1 MFGIAKLAQIC
12 PCVKK
17 KDKKLWVRQKL
28 FNFATCR
35 GIGQLSHIS
44 IFLKNS
50 YNLKT
55 KLKNK
60 MASHKEKHQDE
71 TAIDRMN
78 THLTDASTKIAD
90 NKKIILIIVG
100 VILVI
105 AAFVLSYL
113 FIYKNPH
120 VEKAFE
126 AYNGVETQAFTDS
139 IASEQ
144 YMQVA
149 DHYGSDA
156 AGKLAALSAGEAL
169 YNQGRYE
176 EAAKYLKK
184 FSCND
189 DVLEANALTL
199 TGDCYV
205 NLENYDEAI
214 NYFQKAIRKANGNP
228 QIVPRVLLKEANV
241 YDAQGNYGK
250 ALECYQ
256 QLKNNFPNFQLGN
269 GMEIDAY
276 IAREIARMGE

>member
-1 MFGIAKLAQIC
+1 
-12 PCVKK
+12 
-17 KDKKLWVRQKL
+17 
-28 FNFATCR
+28 
-35 GIGQLSHIS
+35 
-44 IFLKNS
+44 
-50 YNLKT
+50 
-55 KLKNK
+55 
-60 MASHKEKHQDE
+60 MASHKDNRQEE

-78 THLTDASTKIAD
+78 SHLTDAGSKIAD
-90 NKKIILIIVG
+90 NKKIILIAVG
-100 VILVI
+100 IILVV

-126 AYNGVETQAFTDS
+126 AYNGIETQALNDS
-139 IASEQ
+139 TAAAQ
-144 YMQVA
+144 YMEVA
-149 DHYGSDA
+149 DNYSGDD

-176 EAAKYLKK
+176 EAASYLKK
-184 FSCND
+184 FSSKD
-189 DVLEANALTL
+189 DVLEANALVL

-205 NLENYDEAI
+205 NLENYDEAL
-214 NYFQKAIRKANGNP
+214 NYFQKAIRKAGGNP

-256 QLKNNFPNFQLGN
+256 QIKNNYPEFQLGN
-269 GMEIDAY
+269 GMEMDAY

>member
-1 MFGIAKLAQIC
+1 
-12 PCVKK
+12 
-17 KDKKLWVRQKL
+17 
-28 FNFATCR
+28 
-35 GIGQLSHIS
+35 
-44 IFLKNS
+44 
-50 YNLKT
+50 
-55 KLKNK
+55 
-60 MASHKEKHQDE
+60 MASHKDNHQDE

-78 THLTDASTKIAD
+78 SHLTDAGTKIAD
-90 NKKIILIIVG
+90 NKKIIFIAVG
-100 VILVI
+100 VILVV

-126 AYNGVETQAFTDS
+126 AYNGVETQATNDS
-139 IASEQ
+139 VAAAQ
-144 YMQVA
+144 YMEVA
-149 DHYGSDA
+149 DQYDSDA

-176 EAAKYLKK
+176 EAAQYLKK
-184 FSCND
+184 FSSKD
-189 DVLEANALTL
+189 DVLEANALVL

-214 NYFQKAIRKANGNP
+214 NYFQKAVRKANGNP

-256 QLKNNFPNFQLGN
+256 QIKENFPGFQLGN
-269 GMEIDAY
+269 GMEMDAY

>member
-1 MFGIAKLAQIC
+1 
-12 PCVKK
+12 
-17 KDKKLWVRQKL
+17 
-28 FNFATCR
+28 
-35 GIGQLSHIS
+35 
-44 IFLKNS
+44 
-50 YNLKT
+50 
-55 KLKNK
+55 
-60 MASHKEKHQDE
+60 MASQKDRHQDE

-78 THLTDASTKIAD
+78 SHLTDAGSKIAD
-90 NKKIILIIVG
+90 NKKIILIAVG
-100 VILVI
+100 IILVV

-126 AYNGVETQAFTDS
+126 AYNGVETQALNDS
-139 IASEQ
+139 TAAAQ
-144 YMQVA
+144 YMEVA
-149 DHYGSDA
+149 DQYGSDD

-176 EAAKYLKK
+176 EAATYLKK
-184 FSCND
+184 FSSKD
-189 DVLEANALTL
+189 DILEANALVL

-241 YDAQGNYGK
+241 YDAQGNFGK
-250 ALECYQ
+250 ALECYEQ
-256 QLKNNFPNFQLGN
+256 IKNNFPEFKLGN
-269 GMEIDAY
+269 GLEIDAY